1 MYRFKKT
8 YNKSLEMFIERIE
21 QELFDPENVKNV
33 RQHLA
38 RDERNALA
46 EIKKNGKIM
55 QLEFK
60 IKVLG
65 LLF

>member
-21 QELFDPENVKNV
+21 QELFDPENVENV

-46 EIKKNGKIM
+46 EIKKMGK
-55 QLEFK
+55 
-60 IKVLG
+60 
-65 LLF
+65 

>member
-1 MYRFKKT
+1 MYCFKKT

-21 QELFDPENVKNV
+21 QELFDPENVENV

>member
-1 MYRFKKT
+1 MYCFKKT

-21 QELFDPENVKNV
+21 QELFDPENVENV

-46 EIKKNGKIM
+46 EIKKMGK
-55 QLEFK
+55 
-60 IKVLG
+60 
-65 LLF
+65 